1 MFVFA
6 YNGIE
11 LAHRYEA
18 SPVTKPD
25 FARHYHD
32 FYEMLYFVR
41 GECDFVMEE
50 TGCKLK
56 AGDVIF
62 ILPGEH
68 HFLRFAR
75 SAPPYEHYSFKF
87 GETVVPSFL
96 ISRLSDKQPF
106 CTVSDEMKKLFA
118 DVDVIAAKSDTDER
132 GALAHCRLLELLV
145 LLCHARESEKTFV
158 RNKTIAEIVDYI
170 NVNLKRSI
178 TLTDVCDA
186 LGLSPS
192 YVSNKFSNYMK
203 VSLIQYVRIKKILAA
218 HRLIMFGERPTK
230 AAEEYGYYDY
240 STFYR
245 AYTKIMGRP
254 PCRKLTYDQSER

>member
-1 MFVFA
+1 MFEFA
-6 YNGIE
+6 YKYIE

-18 SPVTKPD
+18 APITKPD
-25 FARHYHD
+25 FAQHYHD
-32 FYEMLYFVR
+32 FYELLYFVR

-50 TGCKLK
+50 TGCRLG
-56 AGDVIF
+56 AGDIIF

-68 HFLRFAR
+68 HFLRFAKN
-75 SAPPYEHYSFKF
+75 APPYEHYSFKF
-87 GETVVPSFL
+87 DETAVPAFI

-106 CTVSDEMKKLFA
+106 YTVTDEMKKLFS
-118 DVDVIAAKSDTDER
+118 DVDAIAAKSDKDER
-132 GALAHCRLLELLV
+132 GTLSHCRLLELLL
-145 LLCHARESEKTFV
+145 LLCHARESEKTLV
-158 RNKTIAEIVDYI
+158 RNKTIAEIVGFI
-170 NVNLKRSI
+170 NANLKKTI
-178 TLTDVCDA
+178 TLSDVCDA

-218 HRLIMFGERPTK
+218 HRMISFGERPTK

-254 PCRKLTYDQSER
+254 PCRKLSDAP